1 MSEMTNIN
9 MERMI
14 RQRKS
19 TESDKEENLNEE
31 WKNENEKDGRQKW
44 QKRGVMGN
52 MDKNGVISGVES
64 SELVTR
70 DEKQSA

>member
-14 RQRKS
+14 RQWKS

-31 WKNENEKDGRQKW
+31 EDGRQKW
-44 QKRGVMGN
+44 GVMGN
-52 MDKNGVISGVES
+52 MDKNEVINGVKG

-70 DEKQSA
+70 DEKQSV